1 MIGSLQ
7 GKVCDKTPNSLIVN
21 CTGVGYLVFASNLTL
36 AHVGEEGAEANL
48 SIFTHFND
56 SKISLFGFATK
67 EEKALFDLLITVK
80 NVGPMSALRLLS
92 AAESSG
98 EVAHW
103 IASGNSKALQKMKG
117 VGKKTAELLVVELRE
132 KCETLLI
139 DWKARGVDVSDSQLG
154 FLKRGATGDVG
165 SGTVTRIPI
174 LSDVAEALVQM
185 GWKPAEADKA
195 VDGLTMPPPGTES
208 IEGLL
213 KQALRGLSR

>member
-1 MIGSLQ
+1 MIGSIE
-7 GKVCDKTPNSLIVN
+7 GKVADKTPNSLIIN
-21 CTGVGYLVFASNLTL
+21 CGGVGYLVFASNLTL
-36 AHVGEEGAEANL
+36 AQVGDEGAKAHL
-48 SIFTHFND
+48 KIFTQFND

-67 EEKALFDLLITVK
+67 EERALFDLLITVK
-80 NVGPMSALRLLS
+80 NVGPMSAIRLLS
-92 AAESSG
+92 AAGSSG

-139 DWKARGVDVSDSQLG
+139 DWKARGVAVSDSQLG
-154 FLKRGATGDVG
+154 FLKRGQ
-165 SGTVTRIPI
+165 SGENETSTTARVPI
-174 LSDVAEALVQM
+174 LSDVAAALVQM

-195 VDGLTMPPPGTES
+195 VDGLELPPPGTES